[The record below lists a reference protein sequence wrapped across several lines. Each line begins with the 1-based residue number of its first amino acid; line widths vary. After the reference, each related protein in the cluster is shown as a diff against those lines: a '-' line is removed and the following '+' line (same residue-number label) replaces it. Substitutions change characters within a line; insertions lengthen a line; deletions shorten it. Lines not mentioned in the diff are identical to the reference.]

1 MNIKWQR
8 SGEMVVINCLNDNL
22 FFKARQYYL
31 LSSKVRKT
39 KKIESDTEKYSS
51 FRHQTVY
58 GRHVRIVEGHLLNQ
72 LYQIIVLN
80 WLVIKISYIKP
91 SVLLKWLILWCFCAS
106 HWLSTIQMSE
116 MALFSETAASLLS
129 KPLAREEHFQAPP
142 PAVLSSFCSV
152 CAPHYLNLLLRQWKR
167 LCQSQNFSLI
177 APYPCQ

>member
-1 MNIKWQR
+1 MGRW
-8 SGEMVVINCLNDNL
+8 
-22 FFKARQYYL
+22 L
-31 LSSKVRKT
+31 LSTVSTTISFLKQDNIICFPAKFERQ

-58 GRHVRIVEGHLLNQ
+58 LPYICDCRGFVRIVEGHLLNQ

-129 KPLAREEHFQAPP
+129 KPLARERHFQAPP

-152 CAPHYLNLLLRQWKR
+152 CAPT
-167 LCQSQNFSLI
+167 I
-177 APYPCQ
+177 